1 MQGSELKM
9 WEGEWEFWGQ
19 QGLHVVSYNGS
30 AAARNVIAEHE
41 LWLAP
46 GCLDGRAPKR
56 VTADMPHKVCPLD
69 TACTLQC
76 LIVVAE
82 VCDSHDS
89 TSAVKRP
96 QMYCLAEPRFV
107 L

>member
-9 WEGEWEFWGQ
+9 WEGEWDFWGQ
-19 QGLHVVSYNGS
+19 QGLHVVSYNGI

-56 VTADMPHKVCPLD
+56 VTADIPHKVCRLV
-69 TACTLQC
+69 TACTLQR
-76 LIVVAE
+76 L
-82 VCDSHDS
+82 H
-89 TSAVKRP
+89 
-96 QMYCLAEPRFV
+96 
-107 L
+107 